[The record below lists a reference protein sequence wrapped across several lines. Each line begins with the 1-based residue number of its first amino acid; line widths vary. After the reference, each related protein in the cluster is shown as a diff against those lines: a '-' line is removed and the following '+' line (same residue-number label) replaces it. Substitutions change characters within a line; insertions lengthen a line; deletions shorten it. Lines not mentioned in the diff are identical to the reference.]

1 MGTNIVSEWLRALRL
16 SQYTEAFLDNG
27 YDDLEVCKQI
37 GDEDLDAIG
46 VSSARHRRSIRAAV
60 ARLRQQGGTAVYF
73 TLEPLAQP
81 QPLIISSSST
91 SSSISSGISNSN
103 SSSSSGNSCSG
114 TATYASCRIRGQPRY
129 EAGGRVGGGG
139 GGGVGGGGGGG
150 CGGGG
155 GGGGGGVARTA
166 RVCGWNRGGRERAA
180 SLATFPRLKLKVMV
194 RDKLL
199 RDGISLRKSPYSN
212 KDGSL
217 GNIDD
222 LAQQYAEYFNTHF
235 DDVFDRMEELQKRH
249 SVLELAEL
257 EEDCALHGCPAPFE
271 DASDAVSG
279 YSTPEVARRSSLLN
293 ANLDDGLTGKFDG
306 RRRSKTFWQSLR
318 KSPKASVPRADGHS
332 KGGGGAVAV
341 RFVASEITMCD
352 EDRIR
357 LMNMVKDRQITIDEA
372 LAKLEEYESRY
383 QRSHSLDSP
392 RPAAERRPSCPS
404 EDRGSVCESVDQS
417 EEDSEGE
424 GKFRRLHKL
433 VSSKRKGKKKAVA
446 AAGSGGT
453 ARSDDKKRSTS
464 LCEGSPALG
473 GPRGLRDHLLPRP
486 SSLDTSGPGSPTGP
500 ANLALSPLQREPS
513 LSSPPPLQPPTTPLL
528 LPRPPPPPP
537 PPRSLESSS
546 SCDSSLGSLHP
557 CRRAD
562 GDGSGGGGVPWD
574 TSETSISTTA
584 SELTGASSPSADST
598 PGAAAGAA
606 LSLAD
611 LSYPSS
617 ACGGSSS
624 GEVTPRSPERLP
636 LELQLQQQQQ
646 QQRDTELYSF
656 VKSGAMKKTQ
666 QQQPVSSPTPPSSA
680 SPSHAV
686 SAVLSV
692 RGGGGGG
699 GCAVAAAAA
708 FPFPRQFVAS
718 LDEINAARRRMMA
731 LRRNGSSPAS
741 LPTCHLYRDDDG
753 AGAVNGNAGRAGSPA
768 AASSEKFDALVAR
781 IERNLSQLMERNA
794 VVLAAGDQRRPTG
807 EVVGG
812 GAGVQGAS
820 AEPRGRRR
828 RVSAPAAEAAPGGRW
843 ARGSGGIGS
852 GRNSPE
858 TAPAEAQQQQ
868 QQQQAR
874 TFRNSSFGGFD
885 LRSRLGSI
893 SSVGS
898 EETEEA
904 SGAGKHEAS
913 GGGGG
918 AAAMAGDDGG
928 GGGGSSSPRHSS
940 SSSGF
945 LGKTVKN
952 VKKTM
957 RKKMSRMYIKAVME
971 EEGNGTDD
979 ATVPVPPPTEPGTE
993 PATVERPKLTSCSS
1007 MESLRSSLSGQTVST
1022 TDSSASNRES
1032 VKSDEAEEEEAAYNG
1047 PFCGRARVHTDFT
1060 PSPYDSDSLKLKAGD
1075 IIEIISKPPMGTW
1088 MGMLANKVGTFK
1100 FIYVDVIL
1108 EEPETKAKKKP
1119 RPKRSKSK
1127 RPKPKTVQ
1135 ELLERIGLQEHIP
1148 AFLLNG
1154 YEDLNSFKLVEE
1166 RDLDE
1171 LRIIN
1176 PEQRAKL
1183 LTAAEL
1189 LQDYDGGSEERGS
1202 QEHLEQ
1208 QQQQQHGDTPRD
1220 SGCYESSD
1228 ALENGRDRQSPED
1241 PAMDSVGSPPHHHP
1255 HPLRRYCSVEDL
1267 VFEKSHLPENIVR
1280 SVYLVIIGDD
1290 AGGADD
1296 ETAEAEEAGERDG
1309 GTGPE
1314 QTTARDSDE
1323 ADAETR
1329 SDGGKGGAPRG
1340 PGHSTR
1346 RQRSKHEGAP
1356 PNPPDQSTEPPT
1368 DSPSSQTPPPPSPS
1382 PPPPSIGESE
1392 KRTHPE
1398 SERSSE
1404 IRIQDV
1410 VLDADAAIDG
1420 GGGDGVD
1427 GTEVVVAAEER
1438 RAHTHGEE
1446 PGQPKPG
1453 SAEGRTRRDR
1463 AALHAGGD
1471 ARHATAAAAGTGTQ
1485 TGVAASPF
1493 NRNRRSLAGDGSQTD
1508 STPWGPRLRSHVDT
1522 DAGTG
1527 VGGRSGPPLR
1537 KGQRCQEISL
1547 DTCLEARLLAL
1558 GLDLTAEPYTDKRGR
1573 GGLPAALVWRLAEEA
1588 RATPAEV
1595 APALE
1600 RVRVRLLRAAREIP
1614 IAGATE
1620 SPSHS
1625 RTSDG
1630 NS

>member
-680 SPSHAV
+680 SPSHA
-686 SAVLSV
+686 
-692 RGGGGGG
+692 
-699 GCAVAAAAA
+699 
-708 FPFPRQFVAS
+708 
-718 LDEINAARRRMMA
+718 
-731 LRRNGSSPAS
+731 
-741 LPTCHLYRDDDG
+741 
-753 AGAVNGNAGRAGSPA
+753 
-768 AASSEKFDALVAR
+768 
-781 IERNLSQLMERNA
+781 
-794 VVLAAGDQRRPTG
+794 
-807 EVVGG
+807 
-812 GAGVQGAS
+812 
-820 AEPRGRRR
+820 
-828 RVSAPAAEAAPGGRW
+828 
-843 ARGSGGIGS
+843 
-852 GRNSPE
+852 
-858 TAPAEAQQQQ
+858 
-868 QQQQAR
+868 
-874 TFRNSSFGGFD
+874 RNSSFGGFD

>member
-1 MGTNIVSEWLRALRL
+1 MEE
-16 SQYTEAFLDNG
+16 EAAEKVDT
-27 YDDLEVCKQI
+27 
-37 GDEDLDAIG
+37 GDE
-46 VSSARHRRSIRAAV
+46 SSAAV
-60 ARLRQQGGTAVYF
+60 TAEPPTEGGA
-73 TLEPLAQP
+73 
-81 QPLIISSSST
+81 SSDSK
-91 SSSISSGISNSN
+91 
-103 SSSSSGNSCSG
+103 
-114 TATYASCRIRGQPRY
+114 QLMDDMM
-129 EAGGRVGGGG
+129 
-139 GGGVGGGGGGG
+139 GV
-150 CGGGG
+150 
-155 GGGGGGVARTA
+155 
-166 RVCGWNRGGRERAA
+166 
-180 SLATFPRLKLKVMV
+180 L
-194 RDKLL
+194 
-199 RDGISLRKSPYSN
+199 
-212 KDGSL
+212 DGSL

-222 LAQQYAEYFNTHF
+222 LAQQYAEYFNTNF
-235 DDVFDRMEELQKRH
+235 DDVFDRMEELQKRQ

-293 ANLDDGLTGKFDG
+293 ANVEDGLTGKFDG

-318 KSPKASVPRADGHS
+318 KSPKASAPRADGHG
-332 KGGGGAVAV
+332 KGGGGGAVAV

-433 VSSKRKGKKKAVA
+433 VSSKRKGKKKAA

-500 ANLALSPLQREPS
+500 ADLALSPLQRGSSASREPS

-546 SCDSSLGSLHP
+546 SCDSSLGSLRP

-562 GDGSGGGGVPWD
+562 GDGGGGGGGVPWD
-574 TSETSISTTA
+574 ASETSISTTA

-598 PGAAAGAA
+598 PGAGTAAGAA

-611 LSYPSS
+611 LSYSSS

-646 QQRDTELYSF
+646 QQLQRDTELYSF

-666 QQQPVSSPTPPSSA
+666 QQQQQQPVSSPTPPSSA
-680 SPSHAV
+680 SPSHA
-686 SAVLSV
+686 
-692 RGGGGGG
+692 
-699 GCAVAAAAA
+699 
-708 FPFPRQFVAS
+708 
-718 LDEINAARRRMMA
+718 
-731 LRRNGSSPAS
+731 
-741 LPTCHLYRDDDG
+741 
-753 AGAVNGNAGRAGSPA
+753 
-768 AASSEKFDALVAR
+768 
-781 IERNLSQLMERNA
+781 
-794 VVLAAGDQRRPTG
+794 
-807 EVVGG
+807 
-812 GAGVQGAS
+812 
-820 AEPRGRRR
+820 
-828 RVSAPAAEAAPGGRW
+828 
-843 ARGSGGIGS
+843 
-852 GRNSPE
+852 
-858 TAPAEAQQQQ
+858 
-868 QQQQAR
+868 
-874 TFRNSSFGGFD
+874 RNSSFGGFD

-904 SGAGKHEAS
+904 SGAGNHEAS

-918 AAAMAGDDGG
+918 AAAMAGDDAGG
-928 GGGGSSSPRHSS
+928 GGGGSSPRHST
-940 SSSGF
+940 SGF

-979 ATVPVPPPTEPGTE
+979 PTVPVPPPTEPGTE

-1108 EEPETKAKKKP
+1108 EEPESKAKKKP
-1119 RPKRSKSK
+1119 RPKRNKSK

-1171 LRIIN
+1171 LRITN

-1241 PAMDSVGSPPHHHP
+1241 PAMDSAGSPPHH
-1255 HPLRRYCSVEDL
+1255 HPLRRYCSVENL

-1290 AGGADD
+1290 AGGAEDG
-1296 ETAEAEEAGERDG
+1296 TMTAEEAEGERDG

-1323 ADAETR
+1323 ADVERR
-1329 SDGGKGGAPRG
+1329 SDGGKGGALGG
-1340 PGHSTR
+1340 PGHSTRR

-1356 PNPPDQSTEPPT
+1356 PNPPDQDGRGGTEPHT
-1368 DSPSSQTPPPPSPS
+1368 DSTSSQTL
-1382 PPPPSIGESE
+1382 PPPSIGESE

-1404 IRIQDV
+1404 NRIPDSVEDV
-1410 VLDADAAIDG
+1410 VPRGGSRNPDPVVATDG
-1420 GGGDGVD
+1420 GGGRDGVD
-1427 GTEVVVAAEER
+1427 AAEAVVAAGGQQQQ
-1438 RAHTHGEE
+1438 RASTHGED

-1453 SAEGRTRRDR
+1453 SAEGRARRER
-1463 AALHAGGD
+1463 AALHVGGD
-1471 ARHATAAAAGTGTQ
+1471 ARHAAATTAATTGTVTQ
-1485 TGVAASPF
+1485 TGAAASPF

-1508 STPWGPRLRSHVDT
+1508 STPWGPRLRSHVDP

-1537 KGQRCQEISL
+1537 KGQRCHEVSL
-1547 DTCLEARLLAL
+1547 DACLEARVLAL

-1614 IAGATE
+1614 MAGATE
-1620 SPSHS
+1620 SSSRS
-1625 RTSDG
+1625 RTS
-1630 NS
+1630 NSNS

>member
-114 TATYASCRIRGQPRY
+114 TAT
-129 EAGGRVGGGG
+129 
-139 GGGVGGGGGGG
+139 
-150 CGGGG
+150 
-155 GGGGGGVARTA
+155 
-166 RVCGWNRGGRERAA
+166 ERAA

-318 KSPKASVPRADGHS
+318 KSPKASAPRADGHS
-332 KGGGGAVAV
+332 KAVAV

-464 LCEGSPALG
+464 LCEG
-473 GPRGLRDHLLPRP
+473 
-486 SSLDTSGPGSPTGP
+486 T
-500 ANLALSPLQREPS
+500 
-513 LSSPPPLQPPTTPLL
+513 
-528 LPRPPPPPP
+528 
-537 PPRSLESSS
+537 
-546 SCDSSLGSLHP
+546 
-557 CRRAD
+557 
-562 GDGSGGGGVPWD
+562 
-574 TSETSISTTA
+574 
-584 SELTGASSPSADST
+584 
-598 PGAAAGAA
+598 
-606 LSLAD
+606 
-611 LSYPSS
+611 
-617 ACGGSSS
+617 
-624 GEVTPRSPERLP
+624 
-636 LELQLQQQQQ
+636 
-646 QQRDTELYSF
+646 
-656 VKSGAMKKTQ
+656 
-666 QQQPVSSPTPPSSA
+666 
-680 SPSHAV
+680 
-686 SAVLSV
+686 
-692 RGGGGGG
+692 
-699 GCAVAAAAA
+699 
-708 FPFPRQFVAS
+708 
-718 LDEINAARRRMMA
+718 
-731 LRRNGSSPAS
+731 
-741 LPTCHLYRDDDG
+741 
-753 AGAVNGNAGRAGSPA
+753 
-768 AASSEKFDALVAR
+768 

-812 GAGVQGAS
+812 GAGVRGAS

-843 ARGSGGIGS
+843 ARGGGGIGS

-868 QQQQAR
+868 QQAR
-874 TFRNSSFGGFD
+874 TFVSGEPGGGVGISAATRNSSFGGFD

-904 SGAGKHEAS
+904 SVRIHNH
-913 GGGGG
+913 
-918 AAAMAGDDGG
+918 AA
-928 GGGGSSSPRHSS
+928 

-1208 QQQQQHGDTPRD
+1208 QQQQQQHGDTPRD

-1228 ALENGRDRQSPED
+1228 ALENALTRSPATLASSSS
-1241 PAMDSVGSPPHHHP
+1241 PPRSAGLAVGSRSDADNRPVM
-1255 HPLRRYCSVEDL
+1255 PLQRCAAKL
-1267 VFEKSHLPENIVR
+1267 VF
-1280 SVYLVIIGDD
+1280 GD
-1290 AGGADD
+1290 
-1296 ETAEAEEAGERDG
+1296 RVF
-1309 GTGPE
+1309 P
-1314 QTTARDSDE
+1314 
-1323 ADAETR
+1323 
-1329 SDGGKGGAPRG
+1329 
-1340 PGHSTR
+1340 
-1346 RQRSKHEGAP
+1346 
-1356 PNPPDQSTEPPT
+1356 
-1368 DSPSSQTPPPPSPS
+1368 PPPPSRARVAGSTVHVNVPPPPPISPTTPS
-1382 PPPPSIGESE
+1382 PPFSPASKAKASAQAAPAVPVHVAPSARSSRGPGDGLSGLPPPTTTPTPCAATAAWRTSSSRRATCPRTSFAPSTSSSSVTTPVRAPCGWEISGSPHRHRSPSRFRRSL
-1392 KRTHPE
+1392 KRLPE
-1398 SERSSE
+1398 SGLYSSFITTLLHAADRQRERDRKRE
-1404 IRIQDV
+1404 TR
-1410 VLDADAAIDG
+1410 AATWQPG
-1420 GGGDGVD
+1420 PH

-1485 TGVAASPF
+1485 TG
-1493 NRNRRSLAGDGSQTD
+1493 TD